1 MSTKQ
6 ANIERSIIIQ
16 ASAET
21 VWGIVSEPG
30 WWVNS
35 GALVEHRIE
44 ERGDGVQVVHDPDHG
59 AFTFTTVALDPPRY
73 ASFRWH
79 PREPDEPATLTE
91 FWIEDL
97 TEGGVSLRV
106 VESGFEGMRADKLH
120 AILTENALGW
130 ELELDVARSA
140 AEKG

>member
-1 MSTKQ
+1 MSTRQ
-6 ANIERSIIIQ
+6 ASIERSITIQ

-35 GALVEHRIE
+35 GTLVEHRIE
-44 ERGDGVQVVHDPDHG
+44 DCGDGVQVVHDRDHG
-59 AFTFTTVALDPPRY
+59 AFTLTTVALDPPRY

-97 TEGGVSLRV
+97 PEGGVSLRV
-106 VESGFEGMRADKLH
+106 VESGFEGLPADELH
-120 AILTENALGW
+120 AILTDNAQGW
-130 ELELDVARSA
+130 KLELDVVRSA
-140 AEKG
+140 VEKG